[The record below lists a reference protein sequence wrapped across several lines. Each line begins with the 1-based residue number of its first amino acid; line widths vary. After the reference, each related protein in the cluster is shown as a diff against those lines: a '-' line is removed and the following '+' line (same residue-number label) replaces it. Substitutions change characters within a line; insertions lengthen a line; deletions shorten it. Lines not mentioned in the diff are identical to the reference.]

1 MAEEARLES
10 VYTPKAY
17 PEFESRSLRPVITS
31 EKGCRP
37 TTSLFLM
44 LLYAMGMIE
53 FGPHEEIK
61 KLYNTP
67 VNRRLKYCALG
78 AISVSIA
85 LMIIMIIWMDEISA
99 KMKLF
104 MRGCAGLCAIV
115 FVILCGCLVYRVC
128 SAWFRQK

>member
-17 PEFESRSLRPVITS
+17 REFESRSLRKVITS

-37 TTSLFLM
+37 TTSLFYAFY
-44 LLYAMGMIE
+44 YAMGMIE

-99 KMKLF
+99 RMKLF
-104 MRGCAGLCAIV
+104 MRGCAGLCTIV
-115 FVILCGCLVYRVC
+115 FVILCGCLVYRVY
-128 SAWFRQK
+128 SVWFRRK

>member
-1 MAEEARLES
+1 
-10 VYTPKAY
+10 
-17 PEFESRSLRPVITS
+17 
-31 EKGCRP
+31 
-37 TTSLFLM
+37 
-44 LLYAMGMIE
+44 MGMIE

-115 FVILCGCLVYRVC
+115 FEFYVAVLYIASTVPGSDRNKRV
-128 SAWFRQK
+128 SRLYNT

>member
-1 MAEEARLES
+1 
-10 VYTPKAY
+10 
-17 PEFESRSLRPVITS
+17 
-31 EKGCRP
+31 
-37 TTSLFLM
+37 
-44 LLYAMGMIE
+44 MGMIE

-104 MRGCAGLCAIV
+104 MRECAGLCAIV
-115 FVILCGCLVYRVC
+115 FVILCGCLVYRVY

>member
-1 MAEEARLES
+1 M
-10 VYTPKAY
+10 
-17 PEFESRSLRPVITS
+17 
-31 EKGCRP
+31 P
-37 TTSLFLM
+37 TNDIPFLM

-99 KMKLF
+99 RMKLF
-104 MRGCAGLCAIV
+104 MRGCAGMCAIV
-115 FVILCGCLVYRVC
+115 FVILCGCLVYRVY
-128 SAWFRQK
+128 SVWFRRK